1 MVIRLSLL
9 AALGIVLI
17 SCSGGINK
25 KFVLTRDQIQAKVER
40 KFPIEKMTL
49 GMLKV
54 MVTSPDTVLEPTS
67 DRIGMKAEVAV
78 KPPDIGNIFGGA
90 GGEPYKGIVHIE
102 GDVDYI
108 PAEGKFYFTNG
119 VVKDLE
125 VAALPAEYKEPTLA
139 LINEA
144 ARENLA
150 RVELMTLNEADL
162 KERAAKYLLKSVK
175 VKAGQLEILLGLGG
189 S

>member
-1 MVIRLSLL
+1 MERAIFPLVCAVILL
-9 AALGIVLI
+9 T
-17 SCSGGINK
+17 SCSGGLTK
-25 KFVLTRDQIQAKVER
+25 KLVFTRDEIQAKVER

-54 MVTSPDTVLEPTS
+54 IVTSPDTILVPTS
-67 DRIGMKAEVAV
+67 DKIGLKAEVAV
-78 KPPDIGNIFGGA
+78 KPPDIGNIFGG
-90 GGEPYKGIVHIE
+90 GGEPYKGVVQIE
-102 GDVDYI
+102 GDVDYV
-108 PAEGKFYFTNG
+108 PAEGRFYFTNG
-119 VVKDLE
+119 SVKDLE
-125 VAALPAEYKEPTLA
+125 VAALPAEYKEPVLT

-150 RVELMTLNEADL
+150 KVELMTLNEADL

-175 VKAGQLEILLGLGG
+175 VKSGKLEVVIGLGG